1 MSKNDHLVSKFIQQV
16 VIFDHLGTG
25 RMARRGAKRGW
36 HGTCITDG
44 MSNTAEAAVTYARK
58 ITGRTAN
65 ASAWAVRQNAHHAKD
80 AYSSAA
86 AAAAAAARTI
96 QLLAPAGLVG
106 YLVASA
112 QIS

>member
-1 MSKNDHLVSKFIQQV
+1 M

-36 HGTCITDG
+36 HGTCITNG
-44 MSNTAEAAVTYARK
+44 MRNSHTVEAAVTYARR

-65 ASAWAVRQNAHHAKD
+65 AAAWAGRQNAHHARD
-80 AYSSAA
+80 AYSTAS

-96 QLLAPAGLVG
+96 ALLAPAG
-106 YLVASA
+106 VAGDLIA
-112 QIS
+112 GAVETF